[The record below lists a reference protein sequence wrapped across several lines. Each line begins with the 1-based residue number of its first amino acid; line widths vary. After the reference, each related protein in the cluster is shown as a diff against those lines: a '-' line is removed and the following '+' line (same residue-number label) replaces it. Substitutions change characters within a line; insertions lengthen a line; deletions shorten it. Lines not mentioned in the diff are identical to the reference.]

1 MNSGENRVNKFEG
14 ALKGIRVLDLTRVW
28 AGPLGTRVL
37 GDFGAEVI
45 RIFDPR
51 MYGDIE
57 TELSDHLN
65 RNKLSL
71 PLRLDTDKGR
81 RAFLSLVAISDIVVE
96 NFTPRVM
103 RNLALTFED
112 MRLRKRDIILCSISG
127 FGSSGPYSGYPAYG
141 STAEA
146 LSGIPTLIG
155 YGDEIPIQTGISY
168 ADPIAGLNMVGTVL
182 TYLRHRNVTGEG
194 QFIDL
199 SLADGP
205 VTLIGEHIGLIGT
218 GVSVPEV
225 NGNKHQIYSPYGA
238 YRCRGTDEWVT
249 ICVTDHI
256 QWESLIRAI
265 NNVYLSDHKFSDFP
279 LRKQN
284 EQELDA
290 VIAKWTI
297 DKHSEA
303 VMWLLQEAGV
313 PAGMVANSQ
322 QLLVDPHLNERD
334 FFVRL
339 PDDVDTIRKYDGQ
352 SIHGNIMDKSQWT
365 LPSETFGAAKYIL
378 CDLLGYTEEEIDEMK
393 KENVTL

>member
-218 GVSVPEV
+218 GVSAPEV

-249 ICVTDHI
+249 C
-256 QWESLIRAI
+256 
-265 NNVYLSDHKFSDFP
+265 
-279 LRKQN
+279 
-284 EQELDA
+284 
-290 VIAKWTI
+290 
-297 DKHSEA
+297 
-303 VMWLLQEAGV
+303 LLYTS
-313 PAGMVANSQ
+313 PS
-322 QLLVDPHLNERD
+322 PRD
-334 FFVRL
+334 R
-339 PDDVDTIRKYDGQ
+339 G
-352 SIHGNIMDKSQWT
+352 
-365 LPSETFGAAKYIL
+365 
-378 CDLLGYTEEEIDEMK
+378 
-393 KENVTL
+393 